1 MAVPSPATSTTVS
14 SKHIT
19 QSIFKHMIVCKYVC
33 MQREHEVFWGLTE
46 ILQCFPISKHSN
58 LSSNISKCSGLC
70 LDLPLSMKAVR
81 VSQGHRLSHC
91 YFRASAINT
100 QQVLP
105 CLLWDLTVVCTWRGE
120 THIKRKRVSTIC
132 FSHFHLHILHS
143 QRWGLPCLSCM
154 CPPFIT
160 PTLLLSMGPG
170 GSEKT
175 KYRKYFF
182 LRYKG
187 DLNALLC

>member
-19 QSIFKHMIVCKYVC
+19 QSIFKHMIVCMYVC

-58 LSSNISKCSGLC
+58 LSSNISKCSGLG

-120 THIKRKRVSTIC
+120 THIKRKRVSTNLL
-132 FSHFHLHILHS
+132 FSFPSSHPSQPALRFTLLELYVSSFHYANFTVVNGTWRLWENKVQKIFFFKI
-143 QRWGLPCLSCM
+143 QRWFKC
-154 CPPFIT
+154 IT
-160 PTLLLSMGPG
+160 V
-170 GSEKT
+170 
-175 KYRKYFF
+175 
-182 LRYKG
+182 
-187 DLNALLC
+187 